1 MSFNAGITEKR
12 RKLAEA
18 MNENSLRVVPSLAA
32 GLRMHGNLPLDEINR
47 LEEGSLKEF
56 RELPPSVHAYTKWV
70 FATAVRTDSAWE
82 ARTQPWKL
90 PEWFGPAN
98 HIIPPLT
105 EDS

>member
-1 MSFNAGITEKR
+1 
-12 RKLAEA
+12 

-47 LEEGSLKEF
+47 LEEGALKEF
-56 RELPPSVHAYTKWV
+56 RELPPSARAYTKWV

-98 HIIPPLT
+98 HIIPSLP
-105 EDS
+105 ED